1 MLQSA
6 NRVSI
11 CGTGKFL
18 WSASMEQRRLGTS
31 SLFVPPIVFGGNV
44 FGWTADE
51 ATSFRLLDMLVEVGL
66 TAIDTADVYSR
77 WVPGNQGG
85 ESETIIGR
93 WLKRRGKRDDVV
105 IMTKVGMEMPGKGS
119 GLSAAWIRKS
129 VEDSLSR
136 LQTDYIDLYQAHQ
149 DDEKT
154 PLADSLGAF
163 ADLIQSGKV
172 RAIGASN
179 YSAARLETALTASA
193 ADGLP
198 RYVSLQ
204 PLYSLVE
211 RPVYEDALEAV
222 CRRQELGV
230 IPYFSLA
237 SGFLTGKYRSQ
248 ADLAKNAAR
257 GQLVEKYL
265 DARGLGVLDALDA
278 VAGETGA
285 TQTQVALAWLIAR
298 PGITAPIAS
307 ASKPEQL
314 GDLVKAATLTL
325 SAGQIAALNAAS
337 AS

>member
-1 MLQSA
+1 
-6 NRVSI
+6 
-11 CGTGKFL
+11 
-18 WSASMEQRRLGTS
+18 MEQRRLGTS

-119 GLSAAWIRKS
+119 GLSPAWIRKS